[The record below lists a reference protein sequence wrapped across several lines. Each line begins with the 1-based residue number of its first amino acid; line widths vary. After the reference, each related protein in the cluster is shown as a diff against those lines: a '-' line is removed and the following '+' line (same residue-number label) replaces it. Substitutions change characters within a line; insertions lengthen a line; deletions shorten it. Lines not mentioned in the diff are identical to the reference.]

1 MNDHIIQAYMDNITQ
16 HFGVS
21 QNFILSKGRAM
32 KKTHPRNLFYYL
44 CVLKGI
50 PIVCIQSFLE
60 KNDFYMHHSTIL
72 QSVQRISN
80 RIEDDDDYIP
90 LIKKLKTIMVNV

>member
-21 QNFILSKGRAM
+21 QEFILSKGGFM

-44 CVLKGI
+44 CSLKGI

-72 QSVQRISN
+72 QGVQKISR
-80 RIEDDDDYIP
+80 RIEGDLDYIP
-90 LIKKLKTIMVNV
+90 LIKKLKNIRVNV